1 MKKKEV
7 SNWDLTVKLLK
18 DNESEIHI
26 ERDTKGIILYLT
38 CKDIPDHRFNLLPII
53 INDNQTIEK
62 YINKMT
68 IYNFMLFYEG
78 MDELLKSIHDSKL
91 QYEKLIKE
99 YKKEAKMTKEEL
111 ITELKTIKDN
121 NSDIEQGHGEAD
133 QLLLEYINDED
144 IASAFNDIEKWY
156 A

>member
-1 MKKKEV
+1 MKPKGI
-7 SNWDLTVKLLK
+7 SNWDLTVKLLN
-18 DNESEIHI
+18 DNEMKLQIQRFMH
-26 ERDTKGIILYLT
+26 GANLYLIF
-38 CKDIPDHRFNLLPII
+38 KNIPEEKFYLPSIS
-53 INDNQTIEK
+53 DEPKTLKE
-62 YINKMT
+62 YVNKMPV
-68 IYNFMLFYEG
+68 YVFRAFYEEVSNTIKRIK
-78 MDELLKSIHDSKL
+78 DTDKW
-91 QYEKLIKE
+91 YEKLVKE